1 MKSRPAPAPV
11 FMKSRGKLDICPFY
25 DEIYQ
30 CLGLDGFARRIG
42 ECLPHEL
49 ALKLQAH
56 AAEAPEPKHHAGI
69 FEPAKGTKKVLLDP
83 NSSDDKVLTVSANL
97 DPK

>member
-1 MKSRPAPAPV
+1 MPGPKGVITVSSSYEHAYECDV
-11 FMKSRGKLDICPFY
+11 ECVEY
-25 DEIYQ
+25 
-30 CLGLDGFARRIG
+30 G
-42 ECLPHEL
+42 EAVESSAEL